1 MVYGHISAPECC
13 PGIAI
18 WAPEWCL
25 GTFGHRNGVR
35 AHIGTGM
42 AVGQIWAPEWCPG
55 TFGNQN
61 GIHPGAHMSPSSLSV
76 PICHLVPF
84 TVSVLALA
92 FFPVSTCARAPF
104 QCPYVPGHYSS
115 GHMCPGTLP
124 VRKSARATFRCS
136 YVTGN
141 YSGANICPGSL
152 PAPICAW
159 TPFRCLCFPV
169 LHFGAHMFPGTHP
182 VSICARA
189 LLRCP

>member
-1 MVYGHISAPECC
+1 
-13 PGIAI
+13 
-18 WAPEWCL
+18 
-25 GTFGHRNGVR
+25 
-35 AHIGTGM
+35 
-42 AVGQIWAPEWCPG
+42 
-55 TFGNQN
+55 
-61 GIHPGAHMSPSSLSV
+61 MSPSSLSV

-104 QCPYVPGHYSS
+104 QCPHVPGHYSS

-159 TPFRCLCFPV
+159 TPFGAYVFLCSILVPICFRAPIRCLYVPGHSYGAHSCLGTFRCPYV
-169 LHFGAHMFPGTHP
+169 PGHHSGAHMCPGTIP
-182 VSICARA
+182 VPIGARE
-189 LLRCP
+189 PFW